1 MEAPISYIEPGQP
14 MVSRA
19 FLKAVCEPFFEEM
32 LTAVH
37 EAVEQHL
44 RNEVLPE
51 DQVQNMDQRGNSCH
65 GSYQKACQLD
75 PLPDVEE
82 GSTDMEESSAGAGAF
97 ASLLSGPTS
106 EDDSSDVVVIKP
118 DTEDDACW
126 KALPDNNSEA
136 TDCDKSTMVCRHWKS
151 KGWCRLE
158 SNCKFLHP
166 ENKRGVS
173 ASKGGSK
180 SSAINGCISG
190 AEVSGI
196 TAIER
201 PADHLP
207 PAPTG
212 GRRKR
217 RNRQAREQTN
227 NPSSM
232 HDMLDV
238 ASCGDNPSWNVPC
251 TAYVSPG
258 SAVQM
263 NACQFILVPAV
274 PSS

>member
-1 MEAPISYIEPGQP
+1 

-44 RNEVLPE
+44 RNEVVPE
-51 DQVQNMDQRGNSCH
+51 DQVQMQNMEQHGDSCLR
-65 GSYQKACQLD
+65 SYQVCQMD

-82 GSTDMEESSAGAGAF
+82 GSTDLEETSAGAGAF
-97 ASLLSGPTS
+97 ASLLSGPAS
-106 EDDSSDVVVIKP
+106 EDDASSVVVSKL
-118 DTEDDACW
+118 DTEDDSPCW

-136 TDCDKSTMVCRHWKS
+136 ADCDKSTMVCRHWKS

-173 ASKGGSK
+173 ASKGGTK
-180 SSAINGCISG
+180 SSAVNGCMSG
-190 AEVSGI
+190 VEVSGI
-196 TAIER
+196 TALER
-201 PADHLP
+201 PADELP

-217 RNRQAREQTN
+217 RNRTAKEQAN

-263 NACQFILVPAV
+263 NACQFILYPAA